1 MSKFGG
7 FFVVSMEG
15 VRIVRVEQKTSWW
28 FQPIRKILVKLD
40 HFPKDQKPEKNLK
53 VLVLGFG
60 RNVCIYEINVYVQ

>member
-28 FQPIRKILVKLD
+28 LNQPHL
-40 HFPKDQKPEKNLK
+40 KNLSQNGNHIPNFRGENK
-53 VLVLGFG
+53 TYLKPPPSRLFFPLK
-60 RNVCIYEINVYVQ
+60 RLKII